1 MASETIVSGPD
12 QYGND
17 KYKLLYEEIMYDI
30 GKLAMLDRSYLL
42 LKPEVPLFV
51 ISIRLK
57 ARPAAKMIGDV
68 AMTRAERGNVYVS
81 ISDEMYA
88 PGTLKSLWKA
98 YGRDNV
104 QQTDRLDITVR
115 GPDTSAEVD
124 AIEVES
130 QEQPVQEVIGA
141 LWRVMPEGIRNR
153 RVLTDGNTITVMA
166 TEEIVRPEHM
176 REAQEIHDKM
186 VRGEDPNV

>member
-1 MASETIVSGPD
+1 MASETVVSGPD

-30 GKLAMLDRSYLL
+30 GKLAALDKSHLL

-51 ISIRLK
+51 ISVRLK
-57 ARPAAKMIGDV
+57 SRPSPKKIGDI
-68 AMTRAERGNVYVS
+68 AMTRAERNVVFVS
-81 ISDEMYA
+81 ISDELYA
-88 PGTLKSLWKA
+88 PGALKSLWKA

-104 QQTDRLDITVR
+104 QQVDRLDITVR

-124 AIEVES
+124 EIEVES
-130 QEQPVQEVIGA
+130 QDQPVQEVIGA

-153 RVLTDGNTITVMA
+153 RAFTDGNTITVMA
-166 TEEIVRPEHM
+166 TEEIVRPEHL

-186 VRGEDPNV
+186 MKGEI

>member
-57 ARPAAKMIGDV
+57 ARPAAKKIGDV

-88 PGTLKSLWKA
+88 PGTLQSLWKA

-104 QQTDRLDITVR
+104 QQTRPPRWTPSR
-115 GPDTSAEVD
+115 WSPRNSPCRRSSGPCGGSC
-124 AIEVES
+124 
-130 QEQPVQEVIGA
+130 
-141 LWRVMPEGIRNR
+141 R
-153 RVLTDGNTITVMA
+153 RVSGTGASSPTA
-166 TEEIVRPEHM
+166 TP
-176 REAQEIHDKM
+176 
-186 VRGEDPNV
+186 

>member
-57 ARPAAKMIGDV
+57 ARPAAKKIGDV

-88 PGTLKSLWKA
+88 PGTLQSLWKA

-124 AIEVES
+124 AIE
-130 QEQPVQEVIGA
+130 IGRA
-141 LWRVMPEGIRNR
+141 SCRERV
-153 RVLTDGNTITVMA
+153 
-166 TEEIVRPEHM
+166 
-176 REAQEIHDKM
+176 
-186 VRGEDPNV
+186 